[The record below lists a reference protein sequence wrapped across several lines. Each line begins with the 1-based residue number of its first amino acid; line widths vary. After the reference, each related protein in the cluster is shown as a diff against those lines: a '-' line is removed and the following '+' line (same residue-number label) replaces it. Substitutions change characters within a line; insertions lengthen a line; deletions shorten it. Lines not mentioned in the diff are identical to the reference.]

1 MPEESWLKHRPAS
14 IAEKLLQIGEHLMS
28 AKVSRG
34 SKIDRLVGPPDMLL
48 IRNDEFDR
56 LFRLLLQSA
65 LVASGHDDEN
75 KFLAYKP
82 RTPTQRATILP
93 LGFSGD
99 VSPALRAVIDCADN
113 AQVLISRPESSE
125 EPRVGK
131 GCVSPVRSR

>member
-1 MPEESWLKHRPAS
+1 
-14 IAEKLLQIGEHLMS
+14 
-28 AKVSRG
+28 
-34 SKIDRLVGPPDMLL
+34 MLL

-113 AQVLISRPESSE
+113 AQVLISRHEEDRTSTRLHSSHS
-125 EPRVGK
+125 
-131 GCVSPVRSR
+131 CASRMQSSARKTNTKNN